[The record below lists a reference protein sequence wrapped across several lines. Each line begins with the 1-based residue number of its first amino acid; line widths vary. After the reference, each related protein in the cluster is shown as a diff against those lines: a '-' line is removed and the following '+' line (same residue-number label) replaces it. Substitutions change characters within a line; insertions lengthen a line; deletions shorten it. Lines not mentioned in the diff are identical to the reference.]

1 MGFVTNSSSS
11 SFIVAFDK
19 VPNSWEEVLE
29 MLFDADK
36 ATVSEYDLSM
46 GTKEVAQIVF
56 DDISKQTP
64 NNLDELKETFSGF
77 YDGIGKYKDYKKLDK
92 KRYDSSTQKEKE
104 ELYDK
109 LKVLEDEFEEIHF
122 KKFLEENKGK
132 QLYSFSY
139 SDNDGDQGTLM
150 EHGGIFENLPHV
162 RISRH

>member
-1 MGFVTNSSSS
+1 MKIRMGFVTNSSSS

-64 NNLDELKETFSGF
+64 NNLEELKETFHGF
-77 YDGIGKYKDYKKLDK
+77 DDGLEKYKNYKKLEEQVWGTTTNSEERHK
-92 KRYDSSTQKEKE
+92 IYD
-104 ELYDK
+104 ELQI
-109 LKVLEDEFEEIHF
+109 LSDEFENIHF
-122 KKFLEENKGK
+122 KKFLEKNK
-132 QLYSFSY
+132 
-139 SDNDGDQGTLM
+139 D
-150 EHGGIFENLPHV
+150 
-162 RISRH
+162 

>member
-1 MGFVTNSSSS
+1 MKIRMGFVTNSSSS

-64 NNLDELKETFSGF
+64 NNLEELKETFHGF
-77 YDGIGKYKDYKKLDK
+77 DDGLEKYKNYKKLEEQVWGTTTNSEERHK
-92 KRYDSSTQKEKE
+92 IYD
-104 ELYDK
+104 ELQI
-109 LKVLEDEFEEIHF
+109 LSDEFEIIHF
-122 KKFLEENKGK
+122 KKFLEKNK
-132 QLYSFSY
+132 
-139 SDNDGDQGTLM
+139 D
-150 EHGGIFENLPHV
+150 
-162 RISRH
+162 